1 MPEQDLN
8 MFEVKLP
15 AGGKMH
21 LRDREEVDLW
31 VTLSKKY
38 QRDYR
43 LVKVNDLTM
52 LGTLLLQHLAMFRA
66 QREMSGVQWQEH
78 PDGSPKLAAIE
89 VKPARMTALG
99 EVVQRASKEIREI
112 ERAMG
117 IDAKTRAQQG
127 TQTIPDYLARLKR
140 FGREMGIH
148 ISKRTHAYELF
159 VNELRWRVRLAQNGD
174 AEDRAYHEATPDQI
188 LKWCREQLEVLE
200 QVDRDFAHE
209 KNKLV
214 VGKI

>member
-1 MPEQDLN
+1 MPEQDLE
-8 MFEVKLP
+8 MFDVKLP
-15 AGGKMH
+15 AGGSMH

-31 VTLSKKY
+31 QTLSRRY

-43 LVKVNDLTM
+43 LTKVNDLTM
-52 LGTLLLQHLAMFRA
+52 LGTLLLQHLSMFRA

-148 ISKRTHAYELF
+148 ISARTHAYELF

-174 AEDRAYHEATPDQI
+174 AEDIAYHSCTPEQI
-188 LKWCREQLEVLE
+188 LGWIDGELERLAE
-200 QVDRDFAHE
+200 IDRTFAAE
-209 KNKLV
+209 KQKLV
-214 VGKI
+214 VGKL